1 MLSTE
6 YKIIIK
12 IKAMFKNYIK
22 TAIRNS
28 FKSGTTSLINFIGL
42 TVGLVCSFLIFLYVN
57 HEVNYDN
64 FHEKSDRIFRVLS
77 IDEALGISSNFV
89 GITIPALAPGMKR
102 EIPEVENIVRIS
114 NSGKALVEYNERVL
128 YSENLIYTEPSFF
141 EVFDFELK
149 LGDKKTCLVDP
160 SAAIMTESAAKK
172 IFGDEDPM
180 GKIFSADGNESLY
193 VSGILADQ
201 ELPSHL
207 QLDIVVSMSPE
218 PTDSNTINYYNS
230 WTNISMVEYA
240 LLRTPD
246 CANKVIPEMDSL
258 LRRNDVRPA
267 WKATLQPLDEIHL
280 HSEEILFDVLNYEKG
295 NINYVKSLSLVA
307 IIIVLIACFNYMNL
321 STARSA
327 KRSKE
332 VGVRKTIGATKNQL
346 IAQHLFEAVT
356 QVAISVIVSL
366 GIVELINNTF
376 SVIDSTIYSFFI
388 LNPIFII
395 QLIALTIILGIFSG
409 LYPALVLSAFKP
421 HVILKGKFEKGK
433 KGLWIRRSLVILQ
446 FVATFVMIVG
456 TIVVV
461 NQLKYTLNK
470 DKGFNTDQI
479 ININL
484 SSRELYNTY
493 DALKLEFEKIPG
505 IELVA
510 SSASMPGLGYGRTG
524 ITPEGASEEDDWIV
538 SRVSVDE
545 NYIPLLGM
553 EISEGKNFYE
563 NISNEPIPIIV
574 NEALVNSIGWEKGV
588 DKIIGLGGDRKAQII
603 GVVKD
608 FHFTTMRH
616 KIEPIMI
623 SYRAG
628 ANRIISLKV
637 NANSIPETLKSIENQ
652 WNILNPGVPFE
663 YEFFDDRFQE
673 LFEKE
678 QDFSRMFF
686 RFTLLSIIVAILG
699 LFGLAA
705 FSAEQRTKEIGVRK
719 AFGATIKQ
727 MIILQSH
734 EYTKLV
740 LMAIVIA
747 SPLALYVMKKWLQG
761 FEYRIDLDLIPF
773 ILSASIIFVVTIFTV
788 SIHAYKAARKNPA
801 ETLKYE

>member
-1 MLSTE
+1 
-6 YKIIIK
+6 
-12 IKAMFKNYIK
+12 MFKNYIK

-28 FKSGTTSLINFIGL
+28 FKSGTTSLINFLGL

-77 IDEALGISSNFV
+77 IDEALGVSSNLV
-89 GITIPALAPGMKR
+89 GITIPGLAPGMKR

-114 NSGKALVEYNERVL
+114 NSGRTLVEYNERVL
-128 YSENLIYTEPSFF
+128 YSENLIYSEPSFL

-149 LGDKKTCLVDP
+149 VGDRKTCLEVP
-160 SAAIMTESAAKK
+160 NAAIMTESAAKK

-180 GKIFSADGNESLY
+180 GKIFSADGTDNLM

-201 ELPSHL
+201 KLPSHI
-207 QLDIVVSMSPE
+207 QLDIVVSMTPE
-218 PTDSNTINYYNS
+218 STDSATIDYLDS
-230 WTNISMVEYA
+230 WNNISMVEYA
-240 LLRTPD
+240 LLTSPD
-246 CANKVIPEMDSL
+246 YAEKVIPEMDSL
-258 LRRNDVRPA
+258 LRRNDVLPA

-280 HSEEILFDVLNYEKG
+280 HSEEILFDVLNSEKG
-295 NINYVKSLSLVA
+295 NINYVKTLSLIA

-321 STARSA
+321 SIARSA

-332 VGVRKTIGATKNQL
+332 VGVRKTVGATKNQL
-346 IAQHLFEAVT
+346 ITQHLFEAIT
-356 QVAISVIVSL
+356 QVAISIIVSL
-366 GIVELINNTF
+366 GIVELINNNF
-376 SVIDSTIYSFFI
+376 SVIDTSIYSFFI
-388 LNPIFII
+388 SNPIFVFL
-395 QLIALTIILGIFSG
+395 LIALTIILGIFSG

-433 KGLWIRRSLVILQ
+433 KGLWLRRSLVILQ
-446 FVATFVMIVG
+446 FIATFVMIAG

-470 DKGFNTDQI
+470 DKGFKTDQV
-479 ININL
+479 INL
-484 SSRELYNTY
+484 RLTTRELYDSY
-493 DALKLEFEKIPG
+493 DALKIELKKIPG
-505 IELVA
+505 IEMIA

-538 SRVSVDE
+538 STVSVDE

-553 EISEGKNFYE
+553 EITEGKNFYE

-574 NEALVNSIGWEKGV
+574 NEALVNSIGWDNGV
-588 DKIIGLGGDRKAQII
+588 DKIIDLGNDRKAQII

-623 SYRAG
+623 RYRAG
-628 ANRIISLKV
+628 SNRLISLKI
-637 NANSIPETLKSIENQ
+637 NANSIPETLNAIEQQ
-652 WNILNPGVPFE
+652 WNTLNEGVPFE

-678 QDFSRMFF
+678 QEFSRMFF
-686 RFTLLSIIVAILG
+686 RFTLLSIFVAILG

-727 MIILQSH
+727 MIVLQSH

-740 LMAIVIA
+740 LIAIAFATPIA
-747 SPLALYVMKKWLQG
+747 VFIMKKWLQG
-761 FEYRIDLDLIPF
+761 FEYRIDLNVIPF
-773 ILSASIIFVVTIFTV
+773 ILSAAIIFVVTICTV
-788 SIHAYKAARKNPA
+788 SIQAYKAARKNPA